1 MMVGASLHLGLNVIS
16 LGLAAS
22 FFWGAS
28 DFLGGL
34 ATRRAHVV
42 GVVAVAHSLSLALL
56 LLIALGTHSPLP
68 PERFAVL
75 GLCAGGF
82 GGIALI
88 LYYQALSMGE
98 MGLTTALTGL
108 LTAMVPVV
116 FSLFTEGSPRTS
128 QMAGFVLAAGA
139 IALIAYAPAKDV
151 DVASAI
157 PLKPTT
163 GMNGPPN
170 PGGWLRFSS
179 SRVSGQRP
187 VALGLATLSGLGFG
201 VFLVVLKVGSAHGM
215 LWQLIFSR
223 MASVT
228 LTVVILIWAKV
239 RVSRSKGA
247 KMLDKRSS
255 PYLFLWMAGGA
266 GVLEG
271 TGSLLYMGAAREGRL
286 DVAAVLASLYPVVTI
301 VLAAWFLKERTTPSQ
316 ALGMAL
322 ALGAVVLVSL

>member
-1 MMVGASLHLGLNVIS
+1 MIVGASWHLGLNVVS

-34 ATRRAHVV
+34 ATRKAPVV
-42 GVVAVAHSLSLALL
+42 GVVAVAHSLSLLLL
-56 LLIALGTHSPLP
+56 LLIAFGTHSPLP
-68 PERFAVL
+68 PERFALL
-75 GLCAGGF
+75 GLAAGGF
-82 GGIALI
+82 GGIALM

-116 FSLFTEGSPRTS
+116 FSFFTEGSPRSS
-128 QMAGFVLAAGA
+128 QIAGFVLAAGA
-139 IALIAYAPAKDV
+139 IGLIAHAPGKSKE
-151 DVASAI
+151 VAFAI

-163 GMNGPPN
+163 GLNGPPN
-170 PGGWLRFSS
+170 PGGWLRLSS
-179 SRVSGQRP
+179 HGQRP

-201 VFLVVLKVGSAHGM
+201 VFLVVLKVGSAHGV

-228 LTVVILIWAKV
+228 LTVLILIWAKI
-239 RVSRSKGA
+239 RAGQRKEA
-247 KMLDKRSS
+247 TALDKRSS
-255 PYLFLWMAGGA
+255 PYLFLWVAGGA
-266 GVLEG
+266 GVLEA

-286 DVAAVLASLYPVVTI
+286 DVAAVLASLYPVATI

-316 ALGMAL
+316 ALGMGL
-322 ALGAVVLVSL
+322 ALGAVVLVSM